1 MRECYE
7 YLKAAGTFFLAT
19 CENTQPRV
27 RPFSAV
33 WLHGERL
40 YLLIDK
46 TEAVSLQLHANP
58 RLELCAMGEGSWLRL
73 EAIAVEDDSREI
85 RAAALG
91 ELLQAAPDE
100 SRAELWY
107 LRKATAT
114 FFSFTDPPRVKK
126 F

>member
-73 EAIAVEDDSREI
+73 EATAVEDDSREI
-85 RAAALG
+85 RAAAPG
-91 ELLQAAPDE
+91 DLLPEAD
-100 SRAELWY
+100 SAELWY

-114 FFSFTDPPRVKK
+114 FFSLTEPPRIKK
-126 F
+126 I

>member
-7 YLKAAGTFFLAT
+7 YLKAAGIFFLAT

-85 RAAALG
+85 RAAAPG
-91 ELLQAAPDE
+91 DLLPEAD
-100 SRAELWY
+100 SAELWY

-114 FFSFTDPPRVKK
+114 FFSLTEPPRIKK
-126 F
+126 I